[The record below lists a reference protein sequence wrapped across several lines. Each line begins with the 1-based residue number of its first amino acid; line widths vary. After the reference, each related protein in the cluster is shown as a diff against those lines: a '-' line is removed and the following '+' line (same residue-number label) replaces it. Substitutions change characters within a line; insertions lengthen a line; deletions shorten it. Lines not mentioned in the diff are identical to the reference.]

1 MNFIGR
7 KKELEILTER
17 FNSSKAEFL
26 IIYGRRRIGKTE
38 LVNKFIS
45 ADHPGIILIGREESK
60 KLQLDRYSRLL
71 AEYFNDDLLRKQGL
85 KDWDAFF
92 EYIYQQAKKQRF
104 ILALDEFP
112 YLVKDDKALPSILQD
127 YWDTR
132 LKDSGIYLIILG
144 SSISMMERL
153 MSYKAPLY
161 GRRTGQIKLNALP
174 FTDVAGYA
182 GDMKRAVELYSVF
195 GGTPAYIT
203 QTDPQRDVY
212 WNIGRHILRFDS
224 FIYRDIKFILLEELE
239 EPRYYFSILE
249 SIASGSVTM
258 GKIINYTGLD
268 RSLVGKYLNVLI
280 DLGIIKREIPV
291 TDSVRSKKGLYFFRD
306 NAFAF
311 WFRFIFPAEDMIDL
325 GRGDVVLEN
334 IKNGMNPY
342 LGRIFEDIA
351 KEFLWLLNSGKA
363 VPFTFSKLGSW
374 WYRDTEI
381 DIVTM
386 DTGSNI
392 FFCEVKWKDLTA
404 AESLVI
410 INRLK
415 EKAGHV
421 RWHNSDRTE
430 YYGIIARR
438 IKGNGKKKLINAGY
452 YAFDLKD
459 FEKCMAK

>member
-26 IIYGRRRIGKTE
+26 LIYGRRRIGKTE

-174 FTDVAGYA
+174 FTDVAGYV
-182 GDMKRAVELYSVF
+182 GDMKRAV
-195 GGTPAYIT
+195 G
-203 QTDPQRDVY
+203 
-212 WNIGRHILRFDS
+212 
-224 FIYRDIKFILLEELE
+224 
-239 EPRYYFSILE
+239 
-249 SIASGSVTM
+249 
-258 GKIINYTGLD
+258 
-268 RSLVGKYLNVLI
+268 
-280 DLGIIKREIPV
+280 
-291 TDSVRSKKGLYFFRD
+291 
-306 NAFAF
+306 
-311 WFRFIFPAEDMIDL
+311 
-325 GRGDVVLEN
+325 
-334 IKNGMNPY
+334 
-342 LGRIFEDIA
+342 
-351 KEFLWLLNSGKA
+351 
-363 VPFTFSKLGSW
+363 
-374 WYRDTEI
+374 
-381 DIVTM
+381 
-386 DTGSNI
+386 
-392 FFCEVKWKDLTA
+392 
-404 AESLVI
+404 
-410 INRLK
+410 
-415 EKAGHV
+415 
-421 RWHNSDRTE
+421 
-430 YYGIIARR
+430 
-438 IKGNGKKKLINAGY
+438 
-452 YAFDLKD
+452 
-459 FEKCMAK
+459 

>member
-26 IIYGRRRIGKTE
+26 LIYGRRRIGKTE

-45 ADHPGIILIGREESK
+45 TDHPGIILIGREESK

-92 EYIYQQAKKQRF
+92 EYIYQQAKEQRF

-174 FTDVAGYA
+174 FADVAGYV

-203 QTDPQRDVY
+203 QTDPQHDVY

-249 SIASGSVTM
+249 SIASGNVTM
-258 GKIINYTGLD
+258 GKIINYTGLA

-291 TDSVRSKKGLYFFRD
+291 TDSVRSKKGLYSFRD

-325 GRGDVVLEN
+325 GHGDVVLEN

-342 LGRIFEDIA
+342 LGRTFEDIA

-374 WYRDTEI
+374 WYKDKEI

-386 DTGSNI
+386 DTRSNI
-392 FFCEVKWKDLTA
+392 FFCEVKWKDLSA
-404 AESLVI
+404 AESLVLI
-410 INRLK
+410 DRLK

-421 RWHNSDRTE
+421 RWHNPDRTE
-430 YYGIIARR
+430 YYGIIARK
-438 IKGNGKKKLINAGY
+438 IEGKEKLIDAGY

-459 FEKCMAK
+459 FEKWMAK